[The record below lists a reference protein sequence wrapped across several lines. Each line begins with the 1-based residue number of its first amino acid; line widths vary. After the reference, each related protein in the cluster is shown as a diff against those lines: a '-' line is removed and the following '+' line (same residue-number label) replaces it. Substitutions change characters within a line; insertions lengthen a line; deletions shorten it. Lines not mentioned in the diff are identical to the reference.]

1 VLTRAQKEREVA
13 ELREKFA
20 RATSVFVAD
29 YRGLDVQSVHD
40 LRKRLRGEG
49 PGRYEYRVTKNTL
62 LRRAVEGSTLASL
75 EPSFDGPTA
84 IAIAYGDPLRLAKV
98 LVDWAKSH
106 EVFRLKAGW
115 LEGKPLAR
123 EEIATLATLPSLEE
137 LRGRIVGLLLA
148 PATKLVRVVAA
159 PAGQLARVVEAR
171 RGSLAEGGAA

>member
-1 VLTRAQKEREVA
+1 VLTRAQKEQEVA

-29 YRGLDVQSVHD
+29 YRGLDVQAVHD

-62 LRRAVEGSTLASL
+62 LRRAVEGSSLASL
-75 EPSFDGPTA
+75 EPAFDGPTA
-84 IAIAYGDPLRLAKV
+84 IAIAYGDPVRLAKV
-98 LVDWAKSH
+98 LVDWSRSH
-106 EVFRLKAGW
+106 EVFKLRAGW

-137 LRGRIVGLLLA
+137 LRGRLAGLLQA
-148 PATKLVRVVAA
+148 PAAKLARLVAA
-159 PAGQLARVVEAR
+159 PAGQLARLLEAR
-171 RGSLAEGGAA
+171 RASLAEGGGA